1 MDQLADRYLN
11 YLTLERG
18 LSEKTVEAY
27 SNDLIRFFGY
37 LESQGI
43 RNIGAAD
50 TPMILRHLIGLR
62 DDGLGQRSR
71 ARHLCAI
78 RGFYRFL
85 VNERILTKDPSASVE
100 LPKPLMTLPSVLSV
114 DEIERLLKVLAS
126 GSPRESRD
134 AAMIEL
140 LYAAGL
146 RVSELILLKLQD
158 VNLDGGFVRVFG
170 KGSKERLVPIGRF
183 AIDRVRQYLESA
195 RPKLLK
201 AATSRYLFVA
211 RSGKPMTRQGF
222 WKMLRSYARSADI
235 RKTITPH
242 TLRHSFATHLLK
254 GGADLRAI
262 QEMLGHADISTTQIY
277 THVAREYLQEAHR
290 KYHPRG

>member
-27 SNDLIRFFGY
+27 SSDLIRFFGY

-62 DDGLGQRSR
+62 DDGLGRRSR

-195 RPKLLK
+195 RPRLLK

-222 WKMLRSYARSADI
+222 WKMLRSYARRADI